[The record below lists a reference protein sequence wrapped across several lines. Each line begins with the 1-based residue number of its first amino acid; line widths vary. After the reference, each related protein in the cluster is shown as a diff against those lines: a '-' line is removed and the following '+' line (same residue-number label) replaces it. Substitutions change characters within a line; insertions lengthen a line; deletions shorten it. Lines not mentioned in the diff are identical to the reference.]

1 VDTTTAL
8 LDRSKELLADFN
20 IDDHPLVG
28 VLPFP
33 PASQLTRSTHSF
45 FHVRLALQTKFT
57 TGDDDHVGD
66 DYFLTSGDKI
76 RFFLE
81 RDALDQGGRLTRP
94 KEKAVNKIGH
104 GQCAQAYHVIFADV
118 LGWRNRGLAN

>member
-1 VDTTTAL
+1 MDTVAAL
-8 LDRSKELLADFN
+8 LSRSKELLAGFN
-20 IDDHPLVG
+20 FDGHPL
-28 VLPFP
+28 
-33 PASQLTRSTHSF
+33 TR
-45 FHVRLALQTKFT
+45 FT

-81 RDALDQGGRLTRP
+81 KEAIDRDGKLTRP

-104 GQCAQAYHVIFADV
+104 G
-118 LGWRNRGLAN
+118 

>member
-1 VDTTTAL
+1 MDTSTAL
-8 LDRSKELLADFN
+8 LNRSKELLADFN
-20 IDDHPLVG
+20 LDDHPLVG
-28 VLPFP
+28 VPPFSDRYP
-33 PASQLTRSTHSF
+33 SQLTVLIRSF
-45 FHVRLALQTKFT
+45 FRSHLALQTRFT

-81 RDALDQGGRLTRP
+81 QDALDQDGRLTRP

-104 GQCAQAYHVIFADV
+104 GQSAEALISRHC
-118 LGWRNRGLAN
+118 RGRPLLM

>member
-1 VDTTTAL
+1 MDITTAL
-8 LDRSKELLADFN
+8 LNRSKELLADFN

-28 VLPFP
+28 ILPFHP
-33 PASQLTRSTHSF
+33 PSQLTGSARSF
-45 FHVRLALQTKFT
+45 FRLQTKFT
-57 TGDDDHVGD
+57 AGDDDHVGD

-81 RDALDQGGRLTRP
+81 RDALDKDGRLTCP

-104 GQCAQAYHVIFADV
+104 G
-118 LGWRNRGLAN
+118 

>member
-1 VDTTTAL
+1 ML
-8 LDRSKELLADFN
+8 LDSPRRSD
-20 IDDHPLVG
+20 P
-28 VLPFP
+28 PF
-33 PASQLTRSTHSF
+33 ACSLR
-45 FHVRLALQTKFT
+45 LQTRFT

-81 RDALDQGGRLTRP
+81 KDALDQGGKLTRP

-104 GQCAQAYHVIFADV
+104 G
-118 LGWRNRGLAN
+118 